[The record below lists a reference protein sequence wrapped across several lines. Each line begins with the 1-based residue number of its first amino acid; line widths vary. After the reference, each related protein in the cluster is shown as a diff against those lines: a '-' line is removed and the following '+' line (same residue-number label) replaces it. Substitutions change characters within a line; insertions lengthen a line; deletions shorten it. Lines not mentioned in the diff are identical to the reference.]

1 MTENIRYHVSN
12 PENNAS
18 DGYKEFS
25 TIDFVLDATGREL
38 VPNSIRL
45 EADISVH
52 STGTTA
58 LALKDAGN
66 ATVSYPRVQ
75 LDANVGAHCL
85 FESFQVVLP
94 ESMGLIHNAN
104 EYPRYVKMMAKG
116 QYSIDDYYSADL
128 VSELRCSRGDVA
140 PAMIT
145 NQVKGGTE
153 AGGETAEL
161 QNFCIKPMIAINQ
174 TSGGNY
180 NFDKMGSIRIS
191 MNLARNSQA
200 FHGTHMDAN
209 HNYTLTNVRLRYITI
224 ADTGKQNKMICNA
237 YSVIKNTIISNN
249 AEVSSSVPAN
259 AVSGVSITFLES
271 TSESNPV
278 KNSHALEKYPS
289 FKEVSYQFQDA
300 TNQYVSYTI
309 RSLTDALSKGLEGLR
324 SQGHNEIAPNNYAS
338 NDGMVLG
345 LDFNGQF
352 VDMTKNKFAINIK
365 SERDIGTYFIYLYFH
380 SLVVIG

>member
-12 PENNAS
+12 PENNQS

-45 EADISVH
+45 EADIQVN
-52 STGTTA
+52 STGNTPVD
-58 LALKDAGN
+58 LLDKGH
-66 ATVSYPRVQ
+66 ATVSYPRIQ
-75 LDANVGAHCL
+75 LDPQTGAHCL

-94 ESMGLIHNAN
+94 SSMGLIHNAN

-116 QYSIDDYYSADL
+116 QYSLDDYYSADL

-145 NQVKGGTE
+145 EQVKGGTE
-153 AGGETAEL
+153 AGGETKEL

-180 NFDKMGSIRIS
+180 SFDKMGAIRIS
-191 MNLARNSQA
+191 MNLARNNQA
-200 FHGTHMDAN
+200 FHGTHMTVDV
-209 HNYTLTNVRLRYITI
+209 NYVLTNVRLRYITI
-224 ADTGKQNKMICNA
+224 ADQGKQNKMICNA

-249 AEVSSSVPAN
+249 AEVSTSVPAN
-259 AVSGVSITFLES
+259 AVGGVSISFLES
-271 TSESNPV
+271 SSQNNPV

-300 TNQYVSYTI
+300 TNQYISYTI
-309 RSLTDALSKGLEGLR
+309 RSLTDALTKGLEGLR
-324 SQGHNEIAPNNYAS
+324 SQSHHEINPNNYAS

-352 VDMTKNKFAINIK
+352 VDLTKNKFAINIK

-380 SLVVIG
+380 SLVVLG